1 MRINELPTPAS
12 TLLLN
17 FTETKI
23 QSTIYIRI
31 SPCFREKNTPVL
43 VSSLYPGQING
54 LIIIFWHWQLFHG
67 STSIPIP
74 VKKNEAQKRKAG
86 IGFD

>member
-54 LIIIFWHWQLFHG
+54 LIIIFWHWQLFQ
-67 STSIPIP
+67 
-74 VKKNEAQKRKAG
+74 VKYLNTILRKECEAQKRTTG